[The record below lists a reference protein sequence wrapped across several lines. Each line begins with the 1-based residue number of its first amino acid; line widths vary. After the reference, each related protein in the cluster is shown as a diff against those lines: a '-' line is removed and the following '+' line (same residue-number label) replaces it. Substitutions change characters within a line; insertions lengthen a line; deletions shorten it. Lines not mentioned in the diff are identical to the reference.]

1 MDVDTPTPDVY
12 APFLHFCRAAAIT
25 VSDSVT
31 LAPVPGMGT
40 GLLALVDLP
49 AHTELFSIPKPA
61 VLSTQTSALKEG
73 LSEAEWEAL
82 KGGWGRLILCLMFE
96 DGRGAA
102 SPWQGYLGASLAG
115 SPTNPLLANPR

>member
-1 MDVDTPTPDVY
+1 MDVDQPATDAY
-12 APFLHFCRAAAIT
+12 APFLDFCRSAAI
-25 VSDSVT
+25 SLNDSVT

-49 AHTELFSIPKPA
+49 AHTELFSIPKAA

-73 LSEAEWEAL
+73 LAEAEWDAL

-102 SPWQGYLGASLAG
+102 SPWRGYLGASAVRCR
-115 SPTNPLLANPR
+115 PLVS